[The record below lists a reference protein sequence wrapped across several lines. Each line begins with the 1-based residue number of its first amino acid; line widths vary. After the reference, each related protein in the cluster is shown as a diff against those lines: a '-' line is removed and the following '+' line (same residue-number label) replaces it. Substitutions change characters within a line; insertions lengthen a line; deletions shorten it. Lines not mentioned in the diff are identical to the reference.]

1 MLRHENC
8 VPGCVNNY
16 LKRDAV
22 MKIHKSMPTLALTAS
37 FVFSSFAQAAF
48 IDAGGG
54 MVYDT
59 ELNVT
64 WLKDANYA
72 MTSGYDADGLMNW
85 NAAVAWASSLTVGG
99 VSGWRLPT
107 MTTSSGGG
115 PRPNEN
121 GQAATGATNA
131 NEFGWLWYQLN
142 GGAYIT
148 DSTDISPFIN
158 LPFQDGDWQSG
169 DEWYWTSEELG
180 SNAWRMSMNCA
191 CWDSGSNKLTAE
203 WHAWAV
209 HDGNVANVPAPSTL
223 LLMATG
229 LAGIGWNQRRLKKA

>member
-1 MLRHENC
+1 
-8 VPGCVNNY
+8 
-16 LKRDAV
+16 
-22 MKIHKSMPTLALTAS
+22 MKFHKSMTILLFVTS
-37 FVFSSFAQAAF
+37 LVFSSLSQAAF

-64 WLKDANYA
+64 WLKDADYA
-72 MTSGYDADGLMNW
+72 MTAGYDADGLMNW
-85 NAAVAWASSLTVGG
+85 DSAVTWASSLTVGG
-99 VSGWRLPT
+99 VTGWRLPT

-121 GQAATGATNA
+121 GQDITGATTD

-148 DSTDISPFIN
+148 ESTDISPFIN
-158 LPFQDGDWQSG
+158 LPFQGGSWQPS
-169 DEWYWTSEELG
+169 DEWYWTSEESG
-180 SNAWRMSMNCA
+180 ANAWRMSMNCA
-191 CWDSGSNKLTAE
+191 CWDDGSNKLTAE

-209 HDGNVANVPAPSTL
+209 HDGNVAGVPEPSAL
-223 LLMATG
+223 LLMAGG
-229 LAGIGWNQRRLKKA
+229 LAGIAWKYKQLKKA